1 MAKKSKLT
9 EVPKIDRSWE
19 ISDAMRTLQR
29 AEEIKKD
36 KFLMGGIKKSLNT
49 IGSVI
54 GKPSTSKKKK

>member
-1 MAKKSKLT
+1 MAKKSKSIST
-9 EVPKIDRSWE
+9 PTIDRSWE

-54 GKPSTSKKKK
+54 NKPTTSKKK